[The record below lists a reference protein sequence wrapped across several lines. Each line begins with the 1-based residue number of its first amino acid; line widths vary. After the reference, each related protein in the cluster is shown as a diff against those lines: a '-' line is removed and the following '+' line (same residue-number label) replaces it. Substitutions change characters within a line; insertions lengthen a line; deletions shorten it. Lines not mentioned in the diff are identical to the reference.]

1 MLMPDF
7 MQRSNRWV
15 IGALLAIIVALFSAL
30 FVELIYPGQV
40 LQRALERV
48 PLIPSQQPVTPET
61 ELGQLEGQLND
72 EQTNF
77 EQEGVQ
83 MDQQLESIDMELE
96 GLP

>member
-1 MLMPDF
+1 MPDF

>member
-48 PLIPSQQPVTPET
+48 PLIPSQQPVTPEPD
-61 ELGQLEGQLND
+61 LGQLEGQLND